1 MKIDSNSIRVGNIIE
16 YNGKLWVVAKT
27 MHTQPGKGGAYVQV
41 EMKDIDG
48 KIKNNVRFRSSEFVE
63 KVHLETYDFQYLYI
77 DGDSIWIMSIES
89 YEQINIPISM
99 VGEQLPF
106 LIDGLILAVDFY
118 QGKPVVVRLPD
129 TIIAEIRECEPVVKG
144 QTATSSYKPAV
155 LDNGVRVMVPQFLNQ
170 GDKVVIK
177 TESREYVERA

>member
-63 KVHLETYDFQYLYI
+63 KVHLETYDFQYLYT

-99 VGEQLPF
+99 IAEQLPF

-129 TIIAEIRECEPVVKG
+129 AIIAEIRECESVVKG